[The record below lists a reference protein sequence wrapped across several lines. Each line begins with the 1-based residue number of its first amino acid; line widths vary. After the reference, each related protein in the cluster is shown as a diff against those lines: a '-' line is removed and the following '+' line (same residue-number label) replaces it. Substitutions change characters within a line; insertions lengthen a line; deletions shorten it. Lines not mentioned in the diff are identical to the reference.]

1 MTLADSTVRYLAGV
15 TDSDLKGLSV
25 GELIALHRGT
35 LHELAGRGIL
45 RTGNAP
51 QGDWAELIVA
61 TAYSGELAPNSEKSW
76 DIQTPDGRR
85 LQVKARVAKTGAAV
99 NSLVT
104 SPFRSWDFDAAVI
117 VLLADEDLSVVM
129 AAEIPVQ
136 LVREAANWRSH
147 VNGWVVTPT
156 PELMATGLDV
166 TVKLQ
171 QVADSL

>member
-1 MTLADSTVRYLAGV
+1 MGDAAVHYLAGV
-15 TDSDLKGLSV
+15 TNGDLTGLSV
-25 GELIALHRGT
+25 RELIALHRGT

-76 DIQTPDGRR
+76 DVETPSGRR
-85 LQVKARVAKTGAAV
+85 LQVKARVAKSGAPV
-99 NSLVT
+99 SSLVT

-117 VLLADEDLSVVM
+117 VLLGDRDLSVVA
-129 AAEIPVQ
+129 AAELPAQVVQ
-136 LVREAANWRSH
+136 EAARWRNH

-166 TVKLQ
+166 TVRLREAAK
-171 QVADSL
+171 SL